1 MFERIKQS
9 RQSRWAVPGSALV
22 IVGGVMAGSLISVA
36 QASPALPARTP
47 AQLLAEAAATTSVPP
62 LTGTV
67 VETASLGLPQL
78 PDTGNPTSLASL
90 LTGSH
95 TVKVWYSDGTH
106 YRLSLPASMS
116 ESDVIRDGSNAWI
129 WQSSSNSVTQ
139 FKLSATRE
147 PAPSTQVPLTPQQA
161 ASQVLAKVGPT
172 TTVKVATNATVAG
185 EPAYEL
191 VLAPK
196 DSRSLVGQVDI
207 AIDAKYDVPLRVQVY
222 ARGATSPAF
231 QVGFTSVSF
240 VKPASANVS
249 FSPPVGAKVTQGDL
263 GSKGKNSGAST
274 NSSVTG
280 KDWLTVAELPES
292 SILGNT
298 ASGGP
303 ASGGSASG
311 SSSGGESSAVVN
323 ALLHSGTAVHG
334 AWGSGT
340 LLHTSLFSL
349 LVTNGHVY
357 IGAVDPSVLY
367 AAATTGK

>member
-9 RQSRWAVPGSALV
+9 RQARWAVPGSALV
-22 IVGGVMAGSLISVA
+22 IVGGVLAGSLISVA

-47 AQLLAEAAATTSVPP
+47 AQLLAEVAATPSVPP

-78 PDTGNPTSLASL
+78 PDTGSPTSLASL

-95 TVKVWYSDGTH
+95 TIKVWYSDATH
-106 YRLSLPASMS
+106 YRLSVPASMS
-116 ESDVIRDGSNAWI
+116 ESDVIRDGSSAWL

-139 FKLSATRE
+139 FKLSAHEST
-147 PAPSTQVPLTPQQA
+147 PSAQVPLTPQQA
-161 ASQVLAKVGPT
+161 ASEVLAKVGPT

-207 AIDAKYDVPLRVQVY
+207 AIDAKYEVPLRVQVY

-231 QVGFTSVSF
+231 QVGFTSISF

-249 FSPPVGAKVTQGDL
+249 FTPPAGAKVTQGDL
-263 GSKGKNSGAST
+263 GGKGKSSGSAT

-292 SILGNT
+292 EISSGT
-298 ASGGP
+298 ASGP
-303 ASGGSASG
+303 
-311 SSSGGESSAVVN
+311 SSGGESSAVVN
-323 ALLHSGTAVHG
+323 ALLHSGTAVRG

-340 LLHTSLFSL
+340 LLRTSLFSL

-357 IGAVDPSVLY
+357 FGAVDPSVLY
-367 AAATTGK
+367 TAATTAK

>member
-9 RQSRWAVPGSALV
+9 RQSRWGVPGGALV
-22 IVGGVMAGSLISVA
+22 IVGGVLAGSLISVA

-47 AQLLAEAAATTSVPP
+47 AQLLAEVAATTSVPP

-67 VETASLGLPQL
+67 VETTSLGLPQL

-95 TVKVWYSDGTH
+95 TIKVWYSDSTH
-106 YRLSLPASMS
+106 YRLSVPASMS
-116 ESDVIRDGSNAWI
+116 ESDVIRDGSSAWL

-139 FKLSATRE
+139 YKLSGHEST
-147 PAPSTQVPLTPQQA
+147 PSAQVPLTPQQA
-161 ASQVLAKVGPT
+161 ASEVLAKVGPT
-172 TTVKVATNATVAG
+172 TTVKIATNATVAG

-207 AIDAKYDVPLRVQVY
+207 AIDAKHEVPLRVQVY

-231 QVGFTSVSF
+231 QVGFTAVSF

-249 FSPPVGAKVTQGDL
+249 FTPPAGAKVTQGDA
-263 GSKGKNSGAST
+263 GGHGKSST
-274 NSSVTG
+274 ANPSVTG

-292 SILGNT
+292 AI
-298 ASGGP
+298 SGGT
-303 ASGGSASG
+303 GTG
-311 SSSGGESSAVVN
+311 SSSGSESSAVVN

-340 LLHTSLFSL
+340 LLRTSLFSL

-367 AAATTGK
+367 TTATTAK